1 MDIGMLLV
9 KAIVAGMVFVAIGGF
24 FIWKFSHD
32 TIQKDL
38 NRLSKETEIT
48 HAKQTE
54 LNVKIKE
61 ASEEL
66 SKRKAE
72 ADALVAK
79 MTEDA
84 SAKAREE
91 RDKILAKARQEGED
105 IIVKANNTKEDIR
118 KAIVKEMDMKT
129 VVVTALVLEEVLGKK
144 GKPALDESMIIEFME
159 GLVKMDM
166 EMIGEDITA
175 ADVITAS
182 AMSDALKNRLS
193 DALQGKLGRM
203 VKINQS
209 VDSKI
214 LSGIILKFGSL
225 NIDGSLAS
233 MVRENA
239 IVLQEKIEKGL
250 LKI

>member
-1 MDIGMLLV
+1 MLLV
-9 KAIVAGMVFVAIGGF
+9 KAVVAGMVFVAIGGF

-38 NRLSKETEIT
+38 NRLSKETEVT

-66 SKRKAE
+66 NKRKAE

-84 SAKAREE
+84 STKAREE
-91 RDKILAKARQEGED
+91 RDKIVSKARQEGED

-118 KAIVKEMDMKT
+118 KAIVKDMDMKT
-129 VVVTALVLEEVLGKK
+129 IDVTALVLEEVLGKK
-144 GKPALDESMIIEFME
+144 GKPALDESMILEFIEGMM
-159 GLVKMDM
+159 KMDM
-166 EMIGEDITA
+166 EMIGEEIASAEIITA
-175 ADVITAS
+175 TPLTA
-182 AMSDALKNRLS
+182 AMKNRLS
-193 DALQGKLGRM
+193 EALVSKLSRQIT
-203 VKINQS
+203 INAS
-209 VDSKI
+209 NDPKI

-225 NIDGSLAS
+225 NIDGSLAT

-239 IVLQEKIEKGL
+239 ITMKEKIEKGL